1 MADRNPT
8 DGDRTSCDT
17 PSPAREDA
25 MVETAVIGFV
35 LEAHPDHL
43 TIPELSLAIH
53 PRAVGEFPSEDAVG
67 RAIDALV
74 GAGLLH
80 LAGGLAV
87 PSRAALYFNRLEV
100 G

>member
-1 MADRNPT
+1 MAEQNPTGADRASADPA
-8 DGDRTSCDT
+8 
-17 PSPAREDA
+17 SPATEDA
-25 MVETAVIGFV
+25 QVESAVLGFV

-43 TIPELSLAIH
+43 TPAELSLAVNPQPGDFASDDAIQ
-53 PRAVGEFPSEDAVG
+53 RAVDT
-67 RAIDALV
+67 LV

-87 PSRAALYFNRLEV
+87 PSRAALYFDRLRV

>member
-1 MADRNPT
+1 MADPNT
-8 DGDRTSCDT
+8 TCVDGAAAGSG
-17 PSPAREDA
+17 SPAREDA
-25 MVETAVIGFV
+25 MVESAVLGFV

-43 TIPELSLAIH
+43 TPPELLLAIH
-53 PRAVGEFPSEDAVG
+53 PRSAGGFASEDAMT
-67 RAIDALV
+67 RAIDTLV

-80 LAGGLAV
+80 IAGGLAV

>member
-1 MADRNPT
+1 MADQNPT
-8 DGDRTSCDT
+8 GADRASADAA
-17 PSPAREDA
+17 SPAREDA
-25 MVETAVIGFV
+25 VVESAVLGFI

-43 TIPELSLAIH
+43 TPSELSLAIH
-53 PRAVGEFPSEDAVG
+53 PRPAGEFPTEDAVT

-80 LAGGLAV
+80 IAGGLAV
-87 PSRAALYFNRLEV
+87 PSRAALYFSRLEL